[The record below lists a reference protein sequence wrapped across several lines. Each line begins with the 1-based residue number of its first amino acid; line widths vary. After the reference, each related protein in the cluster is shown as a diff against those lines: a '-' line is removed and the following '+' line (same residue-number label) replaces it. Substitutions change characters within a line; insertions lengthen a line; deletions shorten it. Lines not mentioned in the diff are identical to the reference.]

1 MKKLTGMLVFVCLDK
16 AVPCFDKEKGKE
28 FKAGVV
34 VDEDTADAFAAIFA
48 KQPAKKVK
56 RSEFES
62 IYKCEPPEGT
72 EKNLY
77 VITLKK
83 NEKLANGEDIP
94 DKYRPR
100 VFLQEGNTRKDIT
113 FSTLVGNGSYGTISI
128 DRYDNDYGS
137 AARLQNIL
145 VTDLIEYERT
155 GSNYEAG
162 SEFDDDNADD
172 GEGNNV
178 KVPAS
183 AKGKPK
189 ADAKPAAK
197 PKTPPKATPKDE
209 FDDDIPF

>member
-72 EKNLY
+72 EKSLY

>member
-1 MKKLTGMLVFVCLDK
+1 MKKLSGMLVFVCLDK

-34 VDEDTADAFAAIFA
+34 VDEDTADAFAEIFA

-62 IYKCEPPEGT
+62 IYKVEPPEGT

-145 VTDLIEYERT
+145 VTDLVEYERK
-155 GSNYEAG
+155 GSDYQAG
-162 SEFDDDNADD
+162 DEFNDTADD
-172 GEGNNV
+172 GEGNSV
-178 KVPAS
+178 KVPAK
-183 AKGKPK
+183 AKVTTKQPAK
-189 ADAKPAAK
+189 TLKTAKPVEEEFA
-197 PKTPPKATPKDE
+197 DE
-209 FDDDIPF
+209 IPF

>member
-1 MKKLTGMLVFVCLDK
+1 MKKLSGMLVFVCLDK
-16 AVPCFDKEKGKE
+16 AVPCFDKDKGKE

-34 VDEDTADAFAAIFA
+34 VDEDTADAFAEIFA

-62 IYKCEPPEGT
+62 IYKVEPPEGT

-113 FSTLVGNGSYGTISI
+113 FSTLVGNGSYGAISI

-137 AARLQNIL
+137 SARLQNIL
-145 VTDLIEYERT
+145 VTDLVEYERR
-155 GSNYEAG
+155 GSDYQAG
-162 SEFDDDNADD
+162 DEFNDDNADD
-172 GEGNNV
+172 GEGNSI
-178 KVPAS
+178 KVPAKA
-183 AKGKPK
+183 AKTST
-189 ADAKPAAK
+189 KPASK
-197 PKTPPKATPKDE
+197 SQRPVVLDDMSDE
-209 FDDDIPF
+209 SPF